1 MDNYIN
7 EMEKVVKKEAYPN
20 GYIPKLHY
28 WCAELHKNIIKED
41 VDMRSV
47 HYCLDKLNY
56 FANRQSHR
64 QSNQTYSGIQKDIY
78 NI

>member
-1 MDNYIN
+1 MGLLIQK
-7 EMEKVVKKEAYPN
+7 MEEAIDKKAYPS

-28 WCAELHKNIIKED
+28 WCSELHKNIVKEN

-47 HYCLDKLNY
+47 HYCIDKLNY

-64 QSNQTYSGIQKDIY
+64 QNNNIYKDVSF
-78 NI
+78 